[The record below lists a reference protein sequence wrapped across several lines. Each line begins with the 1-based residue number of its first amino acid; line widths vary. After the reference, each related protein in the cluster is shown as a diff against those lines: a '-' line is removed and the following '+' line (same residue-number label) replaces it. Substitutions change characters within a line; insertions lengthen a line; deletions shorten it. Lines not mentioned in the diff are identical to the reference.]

1 MDSTVL
7 FCYISFI
14 FAIVS
19 IFRVVSASV
28 VQQFRFI
35 AAFIWANV
43 ISLLFAFVFVTVYF
57 EQNYTVHWLIIAC
70 MRVRVF
76 RWNRQQKYFCVK
88 DNIYCCWYNIWWWFH
103 HVEIIM
109 NINWQ
114 IWRRKNNAMTKKK
127 NNNAILATAENIQW
141 KFPRNWFESFSS
153 NVYKI
158 SSPAAFPNIFQ

>member
-19 IFRVVSASV
+19 ILRVVSSSV
-28 VQQFRFI
+28 VQKFRFI

-114 IWRRKNNAMTKKK
+114 IWRRTTMPYWQQQKTNDSM
-127 NNNAILATAENIQW
+127 
-141 KFPRNWFESFSS
+141 
-153 NVYKI
+153 KI
-158 SSPAAFPNIFQ
+158 SQELIWVVQLTCV